1 MKQVVQDL
9 NKGIV
14 ETWELPD
21 LHPQEGEVLIKSK
34 CSLISTGTEKSLTDF
49 GKSNW
54 LKRIKNNPDKVKIV
68 LDKAKKDGWASAIKA
83 VQSKLSEPMQL
94 GYSNVGVVVQS
105 TEGFDAGDRV
115 VSNGKHASMVSV
127 PHNLVQKIPDNV
139 SDEEAAFTVVGAIA
153 LQGIR
158 LAKPALGE
166 TYVVYG
172 LGLIG
177 LIAVQLLAASGCK
190 VIGVDN
196 DASKLSL
203 CEKAGGKFVLAN
215 ENLVSEVINLSD
227 GRGVDGVIICAS
239 AATDQIISNSANISR
254 QRGKIVLIGVVGLHL
269 NRSEF
274 YEKELSFQVSCSYGP
289 GRYDPTY
296 EEGGIDY
303 PYAYVRWTE
312 NRNFSAVLEMMSLK
326 KLDVSDYVSSRF
338 DVEEAQQAYENISL
352 KDNIATILR
361 YEKCTQPVSE
371 SIITKNRSIKRNNGA
386 NVGFIGA
393 GNYAISTLI
402 PAFKE
407 TNSNLYAV
415 CSNKSISAL
424 NAAKKFSFSKS
435 VATPEMILSNDD
447 IDAVI
452 ITTRHN
458 NHAEFILSALDNG
471 KHVYVEKPLC
481 LTLKELEMINEKY
494 EKLDTDL
501 SLTVGYNRRSSPHT
515 NFIKSKIGPSNT
527 TKHYSYSIMA
537 GKLPSD
543 HWTLDDTIG
552 GGRFIGEGCHFL
564 DLICYLENDY
574 GPEIS
579 LSYGQKKNNDY
590 SHWTVLLEFKSGAT
604 GVVNYI
610 THGSTSLPKER
621 LEVNWEDHSILMNN
635 FRETK
640 FYGRKVVTFKTKIQD
655 KGQSEYVKS
664 FIQEIN
670 RAEIK
675 SDTRNVIKLME
686 KMLKVKNA

>member
-1 MKQVVQDL
+1 MKQVIQDL
-9 NKGIV
+9 NKGII

-54 LKRIKNNPDKVKIV
+54 LKRIRNNPDKVKIV

-94 GYSNVGVVVQS
+94 GYSNVGVVVRS
-105 TEGFDAGDRV
+105 TDGFDAGDRV

-139 SDEEAAFTVVGAIA
+139 SDEEAVFTVVGAIA

-166 TYVVYG
+166 IYVVYG

-177 LIAVQLLAASGCK
+177 LIAVQLLVASGCK

-196 DASKLSL
+196 DESKLSL
-203 CEKAGGKFVLAN
+203 CERAGGKFVLAN
-215 ENLVSEVINLSD
+215 DNLVSEIINLSD

-239 AATDQIISNSANISR
+239 AATNQIISNSANISR
-254 QRGKIVLIGVVGLHL
+254 QRGKIVLIGVVGLDL

-312 NRNFSAVLEMMSLK
+312 NRNFSAVLDMMSLK
-326 KLDVSDYVSSRF
+326 KLDVSDYVSARF
-338 DVEEAQQAYENISL
+338 DVEEAQQAYQNISR
-352 KDNIATILR
+352 KDNIATILT

-371 SIITKNRSIKRNNGA
+371 SKVTKNRSIKRDNGA
-386 NVGFIGA
+386 NLGFIGA

-402 PAFKE
+402 PAFKA

-415 CSNKSISAL
+415 CSKKSVSAL

-435 VATPEMILSNDD
+435 VATPEMILSDDD

-458 NHAEFILSALDNG
+458 NHAELILSALDNG

-481 LTLKELEMINEKY
+481 LTLNELDMINEKY
-494 EKLDTDL
+494 EKLETDL

-515 NFIKSKIGPSNT
+515 NFIKSKLGPSNT
-527 TKHYSYSIMA
+527 ATHYNYTIMA

-543 HWTLDDTIG
+543 HWTLDDKIG

-564 DLICYLENDY
+564 DLICYFENDY
-574 GPEIS
+574 EPEIS
-579 LSYGQKKNNDY
+579 LSYGRKANNDY
-590 SHWTVLLEFKSGAT
+590 SHWTALLEFKSGAT

-610 THGSTSLPKER
+610 THGSTSIPKER
-621 LEVNWEDHSILMNN
+621 LEVNWEDYSILMNN

-640 FYGRKVVTFKTKIQD
+640 FFGRKVATFNTKIQD
-655 KGQSEYVKS
+655 KGQGEYVRS

-670 RAEIK
+670 HADIK
-675 SDTRNVIKLME
+675 SDAKNAIKLME